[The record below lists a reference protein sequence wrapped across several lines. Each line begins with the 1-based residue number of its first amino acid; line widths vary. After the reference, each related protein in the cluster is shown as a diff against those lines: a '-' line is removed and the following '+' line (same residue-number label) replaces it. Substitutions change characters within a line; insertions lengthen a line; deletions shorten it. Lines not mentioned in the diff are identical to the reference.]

1 LEKNS
6 PSAQLPADMTK
17 PSRQAPMGIFRYIRG
32 HWRGS
37 LSLPKSFWVNG
48 LVTTLVVGVL
58 TTFAV
63 DAIYKSDLKD
73 GAWAFSTLAI
83 FGLCV
88 IIAAWAVI
96 GILRSST
103 NYLQQGGRVAL
114 GVAAMVFMLIG
125 ILCLILQIS
134 KTSPAVLE
142 SALLQVGI
150 DPLGAP
156 ATLTVTGREL
166 HIDGHLTI
174 NLAEAFTALI
184 NKHPDVNQ
192 ISITSPGGR
201 IDTAFQIASIIS
213 ERKLNTVVVGKC
225 SSACTIIFLSGKARI
240 LDVDSTLGFHSPSVL
255 GLSDIEARFRSP
267 EVTDVYE
274 AAGLSEA
281 FISQA
286 LRTPSA
292 KMWYPSDDVLIR
304 QGAVHL
310 FTQVRLR
317 QEHEREV
324 EYFRTKGP
332 LKIDKLTKV
341 VGAKIDNTALT
352 YTYVIAA
359 RADEIDWDGMVVMA
373 KYDANAAICRNA
385 VTYLMVKS
393 GATYTYL
400 YVDKNGEKV
409 GSVVIEKCY
418 NTL

>member
-1 LEKNS
+1 
-6 PSAQLPADMTK
+6 MTS
-17 PSRQAPMGIFRYIRG
+17 PSRQTPIRIFGYTRD
-32 HWRGS
+32 HWRGG
-37 LSLPKSFWVNG
+37 LSLTRSFWVNG
-48 LVTTLVVGVL
+48 LVTALVVGVL

-63 DAIYKSDLKD
+63 DAIYKSDLTD

-83 FGLCV
+83 FAFC
-88 IIAAWAVI
+88 IIITAWAVV

-103 NYLQQGGRVAL
+103 NYLKQGGRVAL
-114 GVAAMVFMLIG
+114 GVATMALMLISA
-125 ILCLILQIS
+125 LCLILQIS
-134 KTSPAVLE
+134 KTSPAIIE

-150 DPLGAP
+150 DPLGTP

-201 IDTAFQIASIIS
+201 LETALQIASIIS
-213 ERKLNTVVVGKC
+213 ERKLNTVVFGDC
-225 SSACTIIFLSGKARI
+225 SSACTIIFLSGKTRL
-240 LDVDSTLGFHSPSVL
+240 LDVDSALGFHSPSVL
-255 GLSDIEARFRSP
+255 GLSDLEARFRSP

-281 FISQA
+281 FISKA
-286 LRTPSA
+286 LRTPSTT
-292 KMWYPSDDVLIR
+292 MWYPSDDTLIR

-310 FTQVRLR
+310 FTQARLKH
-317 QEHEREV
+317 EHEQQV
-324 EYFRTKGP
+324 EYFRTEGP
-332 LKIDKLTKV
+332 VKIDRLTKV
-341 VGAKIDNTALT
+341 VSAKIDNAALT

-359 RADEIDWDGMVVMA
+359 RSDEVDWDGMAVMA
-373 KYDANAAICRNA
+373 KYDANAEICRNA

-409 GSVVIEKCY
+409 GSVVIYKCY
-418 NTL
+418 NTV

>member
-1 LEKNS
+1 
-6 PSAQLPADMTK
+6 MTNR
-17 PSRQAPMGIFRYIRG
+17 SRQAPMRIFRYIRK

-37 LSLPKSFWVNG
+37 LSLPRSFWVNG
-48 LVTTLVVGVL
+48 LVTALVVAVL

-63 DAIYKSDLKD
+63 DAIYKSDLTD

-83 FGLCV
+83 FALC
-88 IIAAWAVI
+88 IIITAWAIV

-103 NYLQQGGRVAL
+103 NYLQKGGRVAL
-114 GVAAMVFMLIG
+114 GVTAMVLMLIG
-125 ILCLILQIS
+125 TLCLILQIS
-134 KTSPAVLE
+134 KTPPAIIE

-156 ATLTVTGREL
+156 AALSVTGREL

-184 NKHPDVNQ
+184 NNHPDVNQ

-201 IDTAFQIASIIS
+201 IDTALQIASIIS
-213 ERKLNTVVVGKC
+213 ERKLNTVVVGEC
-225 SSACTIIFLSGKARI
+225 SSACTIIFLSGKTRMFDIDA
-240 LDVDSTLGFHSPSVL
+240 TLGFHSPSVL
-255 GLSDIEARFRSP
+255 GLSDTEARVRSP

-286 LRTPSA
+286 LRTAST
-292 KMWYPSDDVLIR
+292 KMWYPSDEILIEA
-304 QGAVHL
+304 GAVNS
-310 FTQVRLR
+310 FTKARFKYELER
-317 QEHEREV
+317 QV
-324 EYFRTKGP
+324 EYFRTEGP

-341 VGAKIDNTALT
+341 ISAKIDKASLT
-352 YTYVIAA
+352 YTYVIAGTS
-359 RADEIDWDGMVVMA
+359 DEVDWDGTVVMA

-385 VTYLMVKS
+385 VTHLMVES
-393 GATYTYL
+393 GASYTYL

-409 GSVVIEKCY
+409 GSVVIDKCY
-418 NTL
+418 NTV